1 MSFIAPNASVMGQVT
16 LGKQVSIWYG
26 AVLRGDTES
35 ITIGD
40 GCNIQ
45 DNAVVHADPGYPTI
59 LEKNVTVGH
68 AAIVHG
74 AQVGEGSMIGMH
86 ATLLNGCKIGK
97 SCLIAAGA
105 LVKEGMEIPD
115 YSMVVGMPGKI
126 IRTLSEEDVE
136 WLKKSAPHYIA
147 MSERHQAGEFPLIQ
161 QKDIDA
167 C

>member
-1 MSFIAPNASVMGQVT
+1 MGRVT

-35 ITIGD
+35 ITIGN

-45 DNAVVHADPGYPTI
+45 DNAVVHADPGHPTI
-59 LEKNVTVGH
+59 LGDHVTVGH

-74 AQVGEGSMIGMH
+74 AQIGEGSMIGMH

-97 SCLIAAGA
+97 YCLIAAGA

-115 YSMVVGMPGKI
+115 YSMAVGMPAKI
-126 IRTLSEEDVE
+126 IRTLNEEDVE
-136 WLKKSAPHYIA
+136 WLKKSAPHYIS
-147 MSERHQAGEFPLIQ
+147 MSERHMAGEFPLIS
-161 QKDIDA
+161 QKDIES

>member
-1 MSFIAPNASVMGQVT
+1 MSFIASTAAVMGKVT

-45 DNAVVHADPGYPTI
+45 DNAVVHADPGHPTI
-59 LEKNVTVGH
+59 LAENVTVGH
-68 AAIVHG
+68 SAIVHG
-74 AQVGEGSMIGMH
+74 AQIGEGSMIGMH
-86 ATLLNGCKIGK
+86 STLLNGCKIGK
-97 SCLIAAGA
+97 YCLIAAGA

-147 MSERHQAGEFPLIQ
+147 MSERHKAGEFPIIT
-161 QKDIDA
+161 QKDIET